1 MIRYAVVGAGGYAGH
16 HIRLIRQHGAELGC
30 KLSAVTV
37 RPQDRLPGQIEQ
49 FAAEGVEVFTNAG
62 EMFAALSGKVEG
74 VFLPTAI
81 YTHADLACAALA
93 AGHNV
98 YLEKPPA
105 ATVQEVDRMIAAE
118 RASGRMV
125 CLGFQAISSES
136 INLIKSRVV
145 DGSLGAVR
153 RLRCWAHWPRP
164 DAYYAR
170 NEWAGRLKA
179 GPAWVLDGPTNNAL
193 AHQTAN
199 MLYLASPTPRA
210 FAAPLAVRA
219 ELYHAREIDSEDTS
233 AVEVRLQSGD
243 TIQASPSSQLRLGE
257 QLAKTPAVGDSVSC
271 PPIAYFIASHC
282 AAGPHAGPWIAIDGE
297 KGSVEWEN
305 SGRTMIRYADGR
317 SESLERD
324 SVDPS
329 VASLANFTEAVR
341 AGDRSLL
348 NCTLEMGRHFTA
360 ALNGAFESAGV
371 TRAIPA
377 RLVRREG
384 EGPEARTIVDGLTE
398 LVTRCGKEGML
409 FSDAGAEWAQRTEPF
424 DTVGYRRFPQ
434 RFRAP

>member
-30 KLSAVTV
+30 KLAAVTV

-49 FAAEGVEVFTNAG
+49 FAAEGIEVFTDAG
-62 EMFAALSGKVEG
+62 EMFAALAGRVEG
-74 VFLPTAI
+74 VFIPTAI

-105 ATVQEVDRMIAAE
+105 ATVQEVDRMIEAE

-164 DAYYAR
+164 DSYYAR

-179 GPAWVLDGPTNNAL
+179 GAAWVLDGPTNNAL

-210 FAAPLAVRA
+210 FAAPLAIRA

-233 AVEVRLQSGD
+233 AVEVQTDAGA
-243 TIQASPSSQLRLGE
+243 TI
-257 QLAKTPAVGDSVSC
+257 
-271 PPIAYFIASHC
+271 YFIASHC
-282 AAGPHAGPWIAIDGE
+282 TAGPQAGPWIEMDAE
-297 KGSVEWEN
+297 KGSVQWEN
-305 SGRTMIRYADGR
+305 SGRTTIRYAEGR
-317 SESLERD
+317 SESLQRD
-324 SVDPS
+324 GVDPS
-329 VASLANFTEAVR
+329 VASLASFTAAVR

-360 ALNGAFESAGV
+360 ALNGAFESSGV
-371 TRAIPA
+371 TRAIPP
-377 RLVRREG
+377 RLVRRDG
-384 EGPEARTIVDGLTE
+384 QGPEARTVVDGLTD
-398 LVTRCGKEGML
+398 LITSCGKEGKL
-409 FSDAGAEWAQRTEPF
+409 FSDAGAEWVARTEPF